1 MAPRNLAG
9 PSPVDLT
16 PPRALTAEDLHAR
29 IAAGGWV
36 IDLRDRIA
44 YAADHLTGTVSIELG
59 DHFSTYVGWLLPW
72 QADLTLIG
80 ETATDIAAAQRQL
93 VRIGRDAIDGAT
105 AGPLQ
110 QVAGGLERGSYP
122 VTSFADP
129 AFAPG
134 SDLLDPHD
142 TRRSVLDVR
151 RDDEREHGRIPGSLH
166 IPLQRILLD
175 LDAIP
180 DRELW
185 VHCQGGFRAGI
196 AASILARAGR
206 AVVLVDDDFD
216 RAISRGL
223 ARV

>member
-1 MAPRNLAG
+1 
-9 PSPVDLT
+9 
-16 PPRALTAEDLHAR
+16 
-29 IAAGGWV
+29 
-36 IDLRDRIA
+36 
-44 YAADHLTGTVSIELG
+44 
-59 DHFSTYVGWLLPW
+59 
-72 QADLTLIG
+72 
-80 ETATDIAAAQRQL
+80 
-93 VRIGRDAIDGAT
+93 
-105 AGPLQ
+105 
-110 QVAGGLERGSYP
+110 
-122 VTSFADP
+122 
-129 AFAPG
+129 
-134 SDLLDPHD
+134 
-142 TRRSVLDVR
+142 VLDVR